1 MRRHFATWALVAWA
15 AFYGTAW
22 GQECSQTIEGND
34 LIQYSVAEVRVS
46 SDCDEVTIT
55 LRHVGQL
62 PANVMGHN
70 WVLTTTADYTTVA
83 SAAQAAG
90 PPNYVPEGD
99 PRIIGATNMIG
110 GGEEASAEVFVIDT
124 VRWAGLCNSDSGG
137 FRRPR
142 FYLRNV
148 TREQMTS
155 YVGGERRY
163 ARASAACG
171 GEK

>member
-99 PRIIGATNMIG
+99 PRIIAATNMIG
-110 GGEEASAEVFVIDT
+110 GSEEASVTFDIS
-124 VRWAGLCNSDSGG
+124 GLEPGG
-137 FRRPR
+137 DYTYFCSFPGH
-142 FYLRNV
+142 NV
-148 TREQMTS
+148 LMNGKFIIE
-155 YVGGERRY
+155 
-163 ARASAACG
+163 
-171 GEK
+171 

>member
-1 MRRHFATWALVAWA
+1 MRRHLATWAFVAWA

-22 GQECSQTIEGND
+22 GQECSQTVEGND
-34 LIQYSVAEVRVS
+34 LIQYSAAEIRVS

-55 LRHVGQL
+55 LSHVGQL

-70 WVLTTTADYTTVA
+70 WVLTTTADYTPVA

-110 GGEEASAEVFVIDT
+110 GGEETSVTFDIS
-124 VRWAGLCNSDSGG
+124 GLEPGG
-137 FRRPR
+137 DYTYFCSFPGH
-142 FYLRNV
+142 NV
-148 TREQMTS
+148 LMNGKFIVE
-155 YVGGERRY
+155 
-163 ARASAACG
+163 
-171 GEK
+171 